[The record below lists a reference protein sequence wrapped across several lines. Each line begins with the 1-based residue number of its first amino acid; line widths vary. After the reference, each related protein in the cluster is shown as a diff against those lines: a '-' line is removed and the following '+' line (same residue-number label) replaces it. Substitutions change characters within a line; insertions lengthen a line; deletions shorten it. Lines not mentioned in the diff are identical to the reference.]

1 MQERPSLSLKRVLSK
16 DEDLELQVLGAS
28 PELLLEA
35 PGVVQPGGPRAGEE
49 PPDEAGGGE
58 D

>member
-1 MQERPSLSLKRVLSK
+1 MKRVLSK
-16 DEDLELQVLGAS
+16 DEDPELQVGAS